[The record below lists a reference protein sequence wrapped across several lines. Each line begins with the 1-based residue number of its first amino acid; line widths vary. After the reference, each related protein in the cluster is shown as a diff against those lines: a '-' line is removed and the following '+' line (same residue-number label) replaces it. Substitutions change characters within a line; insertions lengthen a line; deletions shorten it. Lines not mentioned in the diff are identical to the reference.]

1 MLSSPTA
8 TPSIFTQL
16 IKKLVQLE
24 KTCFG
29 ALLFY
34 LILLSLEK
42 VLVPT
47 TKSTHIT
54 VSLFNIP
61 SQTSFILKVQ
71 FYPCNC
77 IYIKG
82 FHWQSCAR

>member
-1 MLSSPTA
+1 MPSSPTA
-8 TPSIFTQL
+8 TIFTL

-24 KTCFG
+24 KTYFG

-42 VLVPT
+42 VLVT
-47 TKSTHIT
+47 MRKSTHIT
-54 VSLFNIP
+54 VYLLTTP
-61 SQTSFILKVQ
+61 SKTSFVLKVWV
-71 FYPCNC
+71 YPCNC

-82 FHWQSCAR
+82 FHW